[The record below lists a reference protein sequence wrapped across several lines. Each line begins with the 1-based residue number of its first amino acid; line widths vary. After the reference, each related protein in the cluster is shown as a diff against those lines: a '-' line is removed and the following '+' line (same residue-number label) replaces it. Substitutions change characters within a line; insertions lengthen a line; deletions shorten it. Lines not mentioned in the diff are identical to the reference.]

1 MGTSSSVPSQPD
13 TGVPGQSDLQD
24 DVLLQLD
31 KMEQLVSKG
40 SGPPETSR
48 RYASCIHRRWQGIWL
63 TACSKGC
70 QQGHIRQPLAVA

>member
-1 MGTSSSVPSQPD
+1 MSHPSLTPACPVSL
-13 TGVPGQSDLQD
+13 TCLQD

-70 QQGHIRQPLAVA
+70 Q